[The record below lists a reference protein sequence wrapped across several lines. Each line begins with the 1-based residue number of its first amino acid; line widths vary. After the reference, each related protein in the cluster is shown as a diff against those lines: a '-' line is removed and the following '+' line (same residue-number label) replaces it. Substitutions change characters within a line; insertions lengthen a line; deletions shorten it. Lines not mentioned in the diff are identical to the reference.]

1 VSLFG
6 RSGGDVGAV
15 PGDGGGA
22 GRSLI
27 ASFSF
32 PNRREPRSYSVEEIV
47 ARLPFESRRVMN
59 DLMLWPKSY
68 IGSWKKIFDYKGFS
82 SRNEYSR
89 FLGVNF
95 IVTLILLYLSFA
107 KIFWCGFWLENYFS
121 IYLIASIF
129 PLVAIS
135 ARRLND
141 AGESYIHILSRKSLN
156 RPSQNQG
163 EEPLASTLFLTENL
177 PQFVWKSFPTWLWK
191 NRGTW
196 AAIFLL
202 PIPLPPFFLPL
213 GVLILLFSIFT
224 AIALPIFFQLSMQLP
239 NSFCRSPWV

>member
-1 VSLFG
+1 
-6 RSGGDVGAV
+6 
-15 PGDGGGA
+15 
-22 GRSLI
+22 
-27 ASFSF
+27 
-32 PNRREPRSYSVEEIV
+32 
-47 ARLPFESRRVMN
+47 MN

-68 IGSWKKIFDYKGFS
+68 IRSWKKIFDYKGLS

-89 FLGVNF
+89 FLGVNL
-95 IVTLILLYLSFA
+95 IVTLILLCISFS
-107 KIFWCGFWLENYFS
+107 KIFRCGFWLENYFT

-135 ARRLND
+135 ARRLID